1 MCEMAPVGEVE
12 THDLISR
19 LQAGQHDRTVGAG
32 ATVGLYVRPFR
43 TKQLTQALA
52 CDVLHLVHNP
62 AAAVVTLPGKTF
74 SILIGQDGPLCLH
87 DLVTGIILGCNEFNT
102 VRLTVMLLLD
112 QIGNDGIAH
121 AFKLKPPN

>member
-1 MCEMAPVGEVE
+1 MREMAPVGEVE
-12 THDLISR
+12 THDLVSR

-43 TKQLTQALA
+43 TNQLTQALA
-52 CDVLHLVHNP
+52 CDVLHLIHH
-62 AAAVVTLPGKTF
+62 ATAAVVTLPGKTF
-74 SILIGQDGPLCLH
+74 SILVGQDGPLCLH
-87 DLVTGIILGCNEFNT
+87 ALVTGIILGCNEFNT